1 MSGHAKSAVQIQSES
16 ELFTGDTYK
25 LSLGLAGSLPYAC
38 FFCNGFSYKLLKKIF
53 TTFDSICLEPDP
65 FCHR

>member
-1 MSGHAKSAVQIQSES
+1 MSGHAKLAVQIQSES

-38 FFCNGFSYKLLKKIF
+38 FLQRIF
-53 TTFDSICLEPDP
+53 LQISEEDFYNLRLHMS
-65 FCHR
+65 RN